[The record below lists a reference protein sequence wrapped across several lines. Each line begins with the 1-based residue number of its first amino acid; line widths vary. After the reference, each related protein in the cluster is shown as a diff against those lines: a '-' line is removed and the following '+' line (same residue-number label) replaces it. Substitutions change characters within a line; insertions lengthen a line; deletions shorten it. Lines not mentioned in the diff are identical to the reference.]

1 MSYTCSF
8 CNNTVNQDREYP
20 NHLCEVCYDY
30 FRQGGTLNPLPSPGV
45 IEYDKYGYVI
55 CHICG
60 KAYKKL
66 GSHVYYAHKMT
77 TSEYKE
83 KFGLCRNARLTDT
96 TYSRKMHDLAYKYNM
111 PEQLERTGVNT
122 RIQLGETH
130 MRLGKEIRLQ
140 EIIDKKA
147 RIDKRKQEEIEYR
160 LRRYK

>member
-1 MSYTCSF
+1 MSYTCRF

-20 NHLCEVCYDY
+20 DHLCEVCYDY
-30 FRQGGTLNPLPSPGV
+30 FRQGGTLNPLPPPGV
-45 IEYDKYGYVI
+45 IKHDKNGYVI

-66 GSHVYYAHKMT
+66 GTHVYWAHKMT
-77 TSEYKE
+77 TREYKE
-83 KFGLCRNARLTDT
+83 KYGLCRNARLTDT

-111 PEQLERTGVNT
+111 PDQLERTGVNT
-122 RIQLGETH
+122 RIQLGDTH

-140 EIIDKKA
+140 ETLNKKA
-147 RIDKRKQEEIEYR
+147 RINKRKQEEIEYR